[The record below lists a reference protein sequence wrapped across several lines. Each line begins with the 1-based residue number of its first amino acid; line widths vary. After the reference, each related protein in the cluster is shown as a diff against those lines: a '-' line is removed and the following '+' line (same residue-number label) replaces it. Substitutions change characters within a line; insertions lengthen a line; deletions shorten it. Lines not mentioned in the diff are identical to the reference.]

1 MLAPQHFIERGYKR
15 RELGDYS
22 KFTLADYLFQKL
34 INSVDGYVVSNK
46 GDLNDISS

>member
-1 MLAPQHFIERGYKR
+1 MLTPQHFIEKGYKR
-15 RELGDYS
+15 RECNYS
-22 KFTLADYLFQKL
+22 NGILADYLLQKL